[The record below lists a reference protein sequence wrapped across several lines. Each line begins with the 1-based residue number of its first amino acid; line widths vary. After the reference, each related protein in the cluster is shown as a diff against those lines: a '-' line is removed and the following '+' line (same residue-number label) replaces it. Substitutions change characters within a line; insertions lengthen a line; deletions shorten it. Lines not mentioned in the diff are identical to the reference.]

1 MEMWMYLRSG
11 LLVVT
16 AVAAVLPTLVAG
28 AKPVPISSVTASAS
42 LEQDGYTF
50 EPDDVA
56 DGRLYTFWVAGG
68 QGGGLSDNLSL
79 SLPGNQTIK
88 GMEIWN
94 GCQVD
99 QDSFDARARASKMT
113 LKIGF
118 GEEVVEVAD
127 TYGKQT
133 ILFSETHT
141 ANKVRIF
148 FKGLYHGGSWDQI
161 AISEIRFINDEPEE
175 YLSGLTA
182 DASSTLEGGDYSA
195 PNLVDTFEDT
205 MWCEGVTGAEDEA
218 AGDRRDKKAPTTS
231 MDRTRNFTQEGGGAG
246 EWFKVDLGGRK
257 TLDKIGIVIGDTY
270 DHQTFAESSR
280 PAVLTVR
287 FSDNSTETWT
297 LQDVTDWQFLELSGK
312 TANWVKFEIDSVTL
326 GKRWN
331 DTAVGEVRFWG
342 Q

>member
-1 MEMWMYLRSG
+1 MHLRLG
-11 LLVVT
+11 WHCTVAIVALIPALVVT
-16 AVAAVLPTLVAG
+16 A
-28 AKPVPISSVTASAS
+28 KPVTISSVTASAS

-50 EPDDVA
+50 QADDVH
-56 DGRLYTFWVAGG
+56 DDLLYTFWVAGG
-68 QGGGLSDNLSL
+68 PGGGLSDNLSI
-79 SLPGNQTIK
+79 SLDGNQTIT

-94 GCQVD
+94 GCQVNR
-99 QDSFDARARASKMT
+99 DSYDARARASKMT

-118 GEEVVEVAD
+118 GEEVVDVAD

-133 ILFSETHT
+133 IMFSEAHT

-175 YLSGLTA
+175 FLTGA
-182 DASSTLEGGDYSA
+182 TASASSTLEGGDYGA
-195 PNLVDTFEDT
+195 PNLLDTFADT
-205 MWCEGVTGAEDEA
+205 MWCEGIKGAEEEEQ
-218 AGDRRDKKAPTTS
+218 GDRRDKKSPQTS
-231 MDRTRNFTQEGGGAG
+231 MDRTRAFTQEGGGAG
-246 EWFKVDLGGRK
+246 EWFKVDLDGRR
-257 TLDKIGIVIGDTY
+257 TLDRVGIVIGDVF

-280 PAVLTVR
+280 PARLTLR
-287 FSDNSTETWT
+287 FSDNSTETWD
-297 LQDVTDWQFLELSGK
+297 LQDSPDWQYLDLGGK

-331 DTAVGEVRFWG
+331 DTAVGEVRLWG